1 MAQEYRVKVRLATQ
15 NVDDWT
21 RMTVRGDCVADLKEK
36 IATTFL
42 VSPANM
48 VSLVIGTRVLNSSD
62 VLSSLPD
69 DVVVVTVVQ
78 PNQDVQMLIDQA
90 VERALEKERGEKRK
104 RDEEFQ
110 KKINDLEEV
119 DLSLDFE
126 WAASLRPYR
135 KLRSTQELKGVLK
148 PHNLRNNLAQKKI
161 Y

>member
-90 VERALEKERGEKRK
+90 VERATSPLKRK
-104 RDEEFQ
+104 ID
-110 KKINDLEEV
+110 DLEEV